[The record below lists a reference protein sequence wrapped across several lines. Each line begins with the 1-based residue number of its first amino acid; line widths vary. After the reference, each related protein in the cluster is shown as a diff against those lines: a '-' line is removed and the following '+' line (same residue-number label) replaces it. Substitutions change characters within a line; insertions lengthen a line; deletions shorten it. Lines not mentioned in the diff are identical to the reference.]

1 MHDEAEDEENKD
13 FKLMLEKE
21 MMQPMSQKQAENDF
35 L

>member
-21 MMQPMSQKQAENDF
+21 MMQPMS
-35 L
+35 